1 MNSIHDMGGCHG
13 MGEISREQNEP
24 FFHETWEAR
33 LFACQFAMNA
43 CGSWTLDRVR
53 WFREQMPGPLYLNSK
68 YYEIWLDALIRLIID
83 AGFASANELKTGN
96 CEDNVKRFSPAL
108 RPENVKRQ
116 MLKGIMTVPIPW

>member
-68 YYEIWLDALIRLIID
+68 YYEIWLDAFIKWEFLFCSSYR
-83 AGFASANELKTGN
+83 GF
-96 CEDNVKRFSPAL
+96 
-108 RPENVKRQ
+108 
-116 MLKGIMTVPIPW
+116 TVLATLTDFR